1 MTGEHGATLVEAL
14 VAVALSLALTLA
26 VATLHA
32 RVSSMSGAASRA
44 ADAQDTLRIGLAIL
58 EYELQHAGYW
68 GLVTDPATVE
78 ERRTGATPLAVPVLG
93 DCGPGWAID
102 LDWPLVAWSAGWPL
116 ECSPFAGATPVGA
129 VLVLRRVDTEAT
141 VPDAGVIQL
150 HANPWDGRLHAAGEA
165 ALPGDEIRDLVARA
179 YYVSPQA
186 TGDPTRPSLRRKTL
200 QRGPRVIDEEVL
212 PGVAGLSIELGVDT
226 DPPGSPGSGQANRFG
241 APEAVTGA
249 PVAVRITLHAD
260 HVGLSLTRTVPLRNG
275 WPR

>member
-1 MTGEHGATLVEAL
+1 VTGQRGATLVEAL

-32 RVSSMSGAASRA
+32 RVSSMAGTASRA

-93 DCGPGWAID
+93 DCGPGWSID
-102 LDWPLVAWSAGWPL
+102 LDWPVQAWSAGWPL
-116 ECSPFAGATPVGA
+116 QCSPFAGAAPISA
-129 VLVLRRVDTEAT
+129 VLVLRRVDTEAA
-141 VPDAGVIQL
+141 VPDAGMIQL
-150 HANPWDGRLHAAGEA
+150 HANPWDGRLHAAGES

-179 YYVSPQA
+179 YYVSPRA
-186 TGDPTRPSLRRKTL
+186 TGDPNRPSLRRKTL

-241 APEAVTGA
+241 APEAVSGV
-249 PVAVRITLHAD
+249 PVAVRITLYAE
-260 HVGLSLTRTVPLRNG
+260 HVGLSLSRTVPLRNG